1 MISIIRKKRD
11 GHALSSEEI
20 KFLIE
25 EYTKDKIPDYQ
36 VSAFLMATYYKG
48 MNYEELST
56 LTSSMMNSG
65 KVLDLSNIKGFK
77 IDKHSTGGVGD
88 KISIPLIAIASACG
102 CKIPMIAGRG
112 LGHTGGTIDKLEAIS
127 GFQTSLEDELFI
139 KNVNEVGCCL
149 IGQTASIAPADKR
162 LYALRDVTC
171 TVESIPLISSSIMS
185 KKLASGTDGLVL
197 DVKTGSGAFMKSF
210 EDAKKLAETMLGIG
224 KAMNKKMTALITNM
238 NQPLGYAI
246 GNSVEIEE
254 SIDILLNKG
263 PEDVRE
269 LTLIFAAWMTY
280 LAGES
285 KSIEEAKQK
294 AEATLKDG
302 SALEKFRKM
311 IIAQKGDPAC
321 IEDYSKLPHA
331 PFTIP
336 LVFEKEAVPKDKVFY
351 VKSIDTFTIGETA
364 VFLEAGRA
372 AKDSVIDLSVGMR
385 IYKKIGDQIQVGEKI
400 GEIYSNNEQ
409 KGKAAVQKIC
419 SAFEISEE
427 KMEKQVLVY
436 EILQ

>member
-1 MISIIRKKRD
+1 M
-11 GHALSSEEI
+11 
-20 KFLIE
+20 
-25 EYTKDKIPDYQ
+25 
-36 VSAFLMATYYKG
+36 
-48 MNYEELST
+48 
-56 LTSSMMNSG
+56 
-65 KVLDLSNIKGFK
+65 
-77 IDKHSTGGVGD
+77 
-88 KISIPLIAIASACG
+88 
-102 CKIPMIAGRG
+102 
-112 LGHTGGTIDKLEAIS
+112 
-127 GFQTSLEDELFI
+127 
-139 KNVNEVGCCL
+139 NEVGCCL

-210 EDAKKLAETMLGIG
+210 EDAKKLAETMIGIG
-224 KAMNKKMTALITNM
+224 KAMNKRMAALITNM

-254 SIDILLNKG
+254 SIDILRDKG

-285 KSIEEAKQK
+285 QSYEQAKSK

-302 SALEKFRKM
+302 SALDKFRKM

-321 IEDYSKLPHA
+321 LDDYSKLPHA

-336 LVFEKEAVPKDKVFY
+336 LIFSKETMQEEKLFY
-351 VKSIDTFTIGETA
+351 VKTIDTFKIGETA

-372 AKDSVIDLSVGMR
+372 AKDSPIDLSVGMR
-385 IYKKIGDQIQVGEKI
+385 LYKKIGDYIKFGGNI
-400 GEIYSNNEQ
+400 N
-409 KGKAAVQKIC
+409 
-419 SAFEISEE
+419 
-427 KMEKQVLVY
+427 
-436 EILQ
+436 